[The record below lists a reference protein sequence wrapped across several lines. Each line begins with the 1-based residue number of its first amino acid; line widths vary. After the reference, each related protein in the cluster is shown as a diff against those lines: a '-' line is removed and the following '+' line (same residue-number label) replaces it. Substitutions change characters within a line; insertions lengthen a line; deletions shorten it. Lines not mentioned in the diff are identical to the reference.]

1 MTYTPLLKELLN
13 ELKLARGK
21 NCLIFAI
28 SGQPARLKEAIESA
42 NFEVSE
48 IYLKGNENLLE
59 ILLGWKDTAENCV
72 YLVHGIGN
80 QFPWVLPYINLHR
93 DLFFDIK
100 RPVVVAVNEYEI
112 REIQKHAP
120 DWFRFRSRTYELKEE
135 EPAEEKVIM
144 RLAEPA
150 ESKPVYYP
158 LPVLEE
164 ESEEELKERIKI
176 DEYLLS
182 SERDDYKRAELYMSL
197 SLSYFKLGD
206 FERGEEYL
214 QESNNI
220 RAKLKDKRGVLL
232 NYTRLSSVFISKRDF
247 EKVID
252 ICNEALKVEPDSEAF
267 YITRGYA
274 YAELNELERAIEDYG
289 KAIELKPDFAEA
301 YNNRGAAYAELNRYE
316 QAIEDFNEAI
326 ALNPDDA
333 EAYYNRGN
341 VYAKLNKYERA
352 IKDYDRAI
360 ALNPNY
366 AEAYNNR
373 GLTYAKLNKYE
384 RAIED
389 YEKAIKLNPDD
400 AKAYNNRGAAYAEL
414 NKYERAIED
423 YEKAIELNPAFAEA
437 YGNRGIAYS
446 EIRRYEESAR
456 DLKKAGILFLR
467 SGKEEYAVETFS
479 FCFKLRD
486 KIENDDIVY
495 CGLALF
501 LITLNSDVIIALR
514 KMKTQD
520 EKLRELLELG
530 MRKLRREDISEEMAV
545 LVGKEKRNEM
555 MPLLELL
562 KRF

>member
-1 MTYTPLLKELLN
+1 MMRYGMTYTPLLKELLN

-42 NFEVSE
+42 NFKVSE

-135 EPAEEKVIM
+135 EPAEEKVIT

-214 QESNNI
+214 RESNDI
-220 RAKLKDKRGVLL
+220 RAKLKDKRGILL
-232 NYTRLSSVFISKRDF
+232 NYTRLSSIFISKRDF

-252 ICNEALKVEPDSEAF
+252 ICNEALKIEPDSEVF
-267 YITRGYA
+267 YITRGNA
-274 YAELNELERAIEDYG
+274 YANLNEHERAIE
-289 KAIELKPDFAEA
+289 
-301 YNNRGAAYAELNRYE
+301 
-316 QAIEDFNEAI
+316 
-326 ALNPDDA
+326 
-333 EAYYNRGN
+333 
-341 VYAKLNKYERA
+341 
-352 IKDYDRAI
+352 DYDRAI
-360 ALNPNY
+360 ALNPDD
-366 AEAYNNR
+366 AAAYNNR
-373 GLTYAKLNKYE
+373 GL
-384 RAIED
+384 
-389 YEKAIKLNPDD
+389 
-400 AKAYNNRGAAYAEL
+400 AYAEL
-414 NKYERAIED
+414 NKYEQALED
-423 YEKAIELNPAFAEA
+423 FSKAIELNPALAEAYYNRGLTYANLNEPERAIKDYNRAIELNPAFAEAYYNRGLAYAELNKYEQALEDFSKAIELNPDDAEA

-446 EIRRYEESAR
+446 EIHRYRESAR
-456 DLKKAGILFLR
+456 DLKKAGILFLH
-467 SGKEEYAVETFS
+467 SGREEDAVKAFYI
-479 FCFKLRD
+479 CFKLRD
-486 KIENDDIVY
+486 KIKIENDDIVY
-495 CGLALF
+495 CGLAL
-501 LITLNSDVIIALR
+501 LLLTSDADIMNELKGMRI
-514 KMKTQD
+514 QD
-520 EKLRELLELG
+520 ENLRRILELM

>member
-42 NFEVSE
+42 NFKVSE

-59 ILLGWKDTAENCV
+59 ILSGWKDTAENCV

-206 FERGEEYL
+206 FERGEKYL
-214 QESNNI
+214 QDSNDI
-220 RAKLKDKRGVLL
+220 RAKLKDKRGILL
-232 NYTRLSSVFISKRDF
+232 NYTRLSSVFILKRDF

-252 ICNEALKVEPDSEAF
+252 ICTEALKVEPDSGVF
-267 YITRGYA
+267 YITRGNA
-274 YAELNELERAIEDYG
+274 YAELNEHERAIEDYDKAIALNPNFAEAYNNRGLAYAELNEHERAIEDYDRAIALNPAFVETYNNRGNAYAELNEHERAIEDYG
-289 KAIELKPDFAEA
+289 KAIEL
-301 YNNRGAAYAELNRYE
+301 
-316 QAIEDFNEAI
+316 
-326 ALNPDDA
+326 NPAFA
-333 EAYYNRGN
+333 EAYYNRGLA
-341 VYAKLNKYERA
+341 YAELNEHERA
-352 IKDYDRAI
+352 IEDYDRAI
-360 ALNPNY
+360 A
-366 AEAYNNR
+366 
-373 GLTYAKLNKYE
+373 
-384 RAIED
+384 
-389 YEKAIKLNPDD
+389 
-400 AKAYNNRGAAYAEL
+400 
-414 NKYERAIED
+414 
-423 YEKAIELNPAFAEA
+423 LNPAFAEA

-446 EIRRYEESAR
+446 EIQRYEESAR
-456 DLKKAGILFLR
+456 DFKKAGILFLH
-467 SGKEEYAVETFS
+467 SGREEDAVKAFYI
-479 FCFKLRD
+479 CFKLRD

-495 CGLALF
+495 CGLAL
-501 LITLNSDVIIALR
+501 LLLTSDVDVMNELR
-514 KMKTQD
+514 GMRIQD
-520 EKLRELLELG
+520 ENLRRILELA
-530 MRKLRREDISEEMAV
+530 MRKSRKEDISEEMAV
-545 LVGKEKRNEM
+545 LERKEKRNEM
-555 MPLLELL
+555 MLLLELL